1 MSTIAA
7 AGLAHRPPAAGLGP
21 ALVRHA
27 IRLVRRGALIVIMV
41 AAGLSGLVVWQ
52 YRSLYGE
59 SFDAGSLEALTAN
72 PAIRILFG
80 TPVALDDAGGFTVW
94 RTGTPMAVLL
104 GVWAVLTAVRV
115 TRGEEEAGRWDQLL
129 AGRFR
134 LTGLV
139 APHLGVVIAV
149 TLVAGGV
156 VAVAMRLA
164 GADLEGSIRYGVAL
178 SLIGA
183 GMAALGA
190 LSGQLI
196 PDRRR
201 AVGLAAV
208 VFGTGLLARVIGDGA
223 DSLHWLH
230 WLSPFGLLS
239 LSQPFAANQSMPLVV
254 LLAALVL
261 LVGAVVLTSR
271 RRDLHAGVLPVTDR
285 RRARTVLL
293 RSLPRYAVRRSLGPL
308 AGWGIGIGLY
318 FLLIGL
324 LAASLT
330 RFLSENPQ
338 YAALAAQAGFPSLST
353 VEGYVAALFALLA
366 IPIGLFAA
374 SRISAG
380 AADEEAGRLTMVF
393 AAPVSRQRWYLT
405 ETAAGALGCLLL
417 AVTAGLAT
425 WAGTI
430 IVGVD
435 LAGTA
440 ALAGTLNVLPIALL
454 SLAAALLAL
463 GWVPQAVLPIGALPT
478 AGGFLLQVL
487 AENLQWPDPVKQL
500 SPFTHLNPVPYQA
513 PDWIGAA
520 AMTAISLILVAI
532 GLYGFTRRD
541 LRN

>member
-1 MSTIAA
+1 
-7 AGLAHRPPAAGLGP
+7 
-21 ALVRHA
+21 
-27 IRLVRRGALIVIMV
+27 MV

-239 LSQPFAANQSMPLVV
+239 LSQPFAANRSMPLVV

-366 IPIGLFAA
+366 IPVGLFAA
-374 SRISAG
+374 SRISASG
-380 AADEEAGRLTMVF
+380 ADEEAGRLTMVF

-405 ETAAGALGCLLL
+405 EAAAGALGCLVL
-417 AVTAGLAT
+417 AITAGIAT
-425 WAGTI
+425 WTGTI

-463 GWVPQAVLPIGALPT
+463 GWVPQAVLPIGALPS

-487 AENLQWPDPVKQL
+487 AENLQWPDPVQQL
-500 SPFTHLNPVPYQA
+500 SPFTHLNPVPYQT

-532 GLYGFTRRD
+532 GLYGFTKRD
-541 LRN
+541 IRN

>member
-1 MSTIAA
+1 M
-7 AGLAHRPPAAGLGP
+7 
-21 ALVRHA
+21 
-27 IRLVRRGALIVIMV
+27 
-41 AAGLSGLVVWQ
+41 WQ

-139 APHLGVVIAV
+139 AAHLGVVIAV

-164 GADLEGSIRYGVAL
+164 GADIEGSIRYGVAL

-190 LSGQLI
+190 LTGQLI

-201 AVGLAAV
+201 AVALAAV

-239 LSQPFAANQSMPLVV
+239 LSQPFAANQNMPLVV
-254 LLAALVL
+254 LLAAVLL

-271 RRDLHAGVLPVTDR
+271 RRDLQAGVLPVTDR
-285 RRARTVLL
+285 RRAHTVLL

-417 AVTAGLAT
+417 AITAGVAT
-425 WAGTI
+425 WAGTT

-440 ALAGTLNVLPIALL
+440 ALAGTLNVLPIALAQPGRSPARARL
-454 SLAAALLAL
+454 GPAGRAADRRVALRRRIPAPGPRRKPAMAKPGQTTLTL
-463 GWVPQAVLPIGALPT
+463 HPPQPGALPGT
-478 AGGFLLQVL
+478 RL
-487 AENLQWPDPVKQL
+487 ARCSGDDCHQSHPRRNRALRIHQTRPPQL
-500 SPFTHLNPVPYQA
+500 ATPRLPLKAST
-513 PDWIGAA
+513 
-520 AMTAISLILVAI
+520 
-532 GLYGFTRRD
+532 
-541 LRN
+541 